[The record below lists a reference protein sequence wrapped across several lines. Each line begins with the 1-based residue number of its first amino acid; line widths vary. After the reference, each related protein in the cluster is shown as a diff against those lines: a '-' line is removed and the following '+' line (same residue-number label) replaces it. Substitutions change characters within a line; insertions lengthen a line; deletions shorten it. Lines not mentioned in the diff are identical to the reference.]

1 MNVRQCSKAVSP
13 GQVTKEGETG
23 SPGTYQVS
31 PKQSELVGVQ
41 DLSIHLLGYNFLV
54 RLV

>member
-13 GQVTKEGETG
+13 GQVTEG

-41 DLSIHLLGYNFLV
+41 DLSIHLLGYNFLD